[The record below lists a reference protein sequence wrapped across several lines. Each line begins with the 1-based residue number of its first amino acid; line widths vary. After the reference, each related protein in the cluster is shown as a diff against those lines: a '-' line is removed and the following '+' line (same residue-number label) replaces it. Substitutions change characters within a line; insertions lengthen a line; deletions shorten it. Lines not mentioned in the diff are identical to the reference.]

1 MQYTKVEISGI
12 NTSQLELIGEEETRE
27 LLLKCRQGDM
37 KARDR
42 LIRGNLRLVLSV
54 MQRFLG
60 RGAGKNTPCADDL
73 FQVGVIGLI
82 KAIDNFDTDMN
93 VKLSTYAVPMILGEV
108 KRYMR
113 DYRPVRVSRSLRD
126 LAYKAMQAKER
137 LTAEDQREPSIDR
150 IAEEIG
156 AERCDVVAALE
167 ASADPVSLYEPVYSE
182 SGDTLY
188 LLDQMS
194 DKTDSTTALNEFLVR
209 DAVQRL
215 PERERNILDLR
226 YIQGRTQVEVARE
239 IGISQAQV
247 SRLEKSAIGN
257 IRRQIE
263 A

>member
-12 NTSQLELIGEEETRE
+12 NTSKLELLGEKETRE
-27 LLLKCRQGDM
+27 LLVKCRGGDM
-37 KARDR
+37 QARDR

-54 MQRFLG
+54 MQRFIG
-60 RGAGKNTPCADDL
+60 RGETSDDL

-82 KAIDNFDTDMN
+82 KAIDNFNIELN

-108 KRYMR
+108 RRYLR

-137 LTAEDQREPSIDR
+137 IIAEEQHEPTIDR
-150 IAEEIG
+150 IAKEIG

-167 ASADPVSLYEPVYSE
+167 ASADPVSLYEPIYSD

-188 LLDQMS
+188 LLDQVS

-209 DAVQRL
+209 DAVKRL
-215 PERERNILDLR
+215 PDRERNILMLR
-226 YIQGRTQVEVARE
+226 YIQGKTQVEVARE

-247 SRLEKSAIGN
+247 SRLEKGAIIN